1 MVNNR
6 MKGMIAD
13 GDCRQEKLCD
23 WEASKEP
30 EDTCDGKCNVKRWK
44 ISLRD
49 EFSELRPGEIKESQE
64 YFLDDSSLHLQV
76 ATVFGAKVL
85 EHVLNLC
92 RGNYDFLKQLP
103 VPLLLYII
111 SFLELKDIARL
122 SQVSSRLEM
131 YGVFQDK
138 WAVCTASDLHARHL
152 CCLNIFCVVKL
163 SAMSKPLSNDSK
175 SLLLSL
181 IMIPSLL
188 VEICNSNALWEN
200 TVGNLCSMI
209 TPEMKE
215 LAQEMAWNRFF
226 VVFSYSCSLE
236 GGGRNKP
243 LRTKTN

>member
-1 MVNNR
+1 MNLHN
-6 MKGMIAD
+6 
-13 GDCRQEKLCD
+13 Q
-23 WEASKEP
+23 
-30 EDTCDGKCNVKRWK
+30 VKRWK

-64 YFLDDSSLHLQV
+64 YFLDDSSLSIHI
-76 ATVFGAKVL
+76 AIVFGAKVL

-103 VPLLLYII
+103 VPLLLHII

-131 YGVFQDK
+131 VKKTIKIKYIFFFSKLLPLLCSIVG
-138 WAVCTASDLHARHL
+138 LIHL
-152 CCLNIFCVVKL
+152 MLNVISRSALLKCKAPVLSKHFCVVKL

-215 LAQEMAWNRFF
+215 LAQEMAWNGFF
-226 VVFSYSCSLE
+226 LVFSYSCSLE